1 MNPSDMSNAHHYPEY
16 QYGDVQFFQ
25 SNHLFRYNR
34 PPFRDFNDFSSNL
47 QLLDKAE
54 RLHDHLKHSKN
65 KIRSHNERDGLRE
78 EDRKMVD
85 NSEDSKGTV
94 KWGNHKL
101 RGTEHEKE
109 PTPIVAE
116 DQGMLHFDPTEK
128 EDLDTNYPEY
138 KSEFNTVR
146 FWPSV
151 KKRRGQ
157 LNAHVTFHE
166 SLKKEM
172 AH

>member
-1 MNPSDMSNAHHYPEY
+1 
-16 QYGDVQFFQ
+16 
-25 SNHLFRYNR
+25 
-34 PPFRDFNDFSSNL
+34 
-47 QLLDKAE
+47 
-54 RLHDHLKHSKN
+54 
-65 KIRSHNERDGLRE
+65 
-78 EDRKMVD
+78 MVD

-94 KWGNHKL
+94 KWGNYKL
-101 RGTEHEKE
+101 RGTEHKKE